1 MSIFFPNGSPVDG
14 PFERSK
20 ILLEDFVSNLAV
32 ASYLTECIEQH
43 QKLEQE
49 YWEAVANDDV
59 ELMTQKKQELNLFEG
74 AFKLTTSLFH
84 LDEEVL

>member
-1 MSIFFPNGSPVDG
+1 MSNFFSNGVTVDG
-14 PFERSK
+14 PFERTK

-32 ASYLTECIEQH
+32 SSYLTECVQQH

-49 YWEAVANDDV
+49 YWDAVANEDI
-59 ELMTQKKQELNLFEG
+59 ELMTQKRQELNMFEG

>member
-1 MSIFFPNGSPVDG
+1 MSGFLPPAIEVDG

-20 ILLEDFVSNLAV
+20 NLLEDFVSNLAV
-32 ASYLTECIEQH
+32 SSYLTECIEQH
-43 QKLEQE
+43 QRLEQE
-49 YWEAVANDDV
+49 YWDAVANEDV
-59 ELMTQKKQELNLFEG
+59 DLMTQKKQELSLFEG